1 MFSKL
6 NELEGL
12 NCQKPNGAFYC
23 FPNIKNTNKSSMELQ
38 NTLLDKIG
46 VATVSGT
53 SFGKFGEGYIR
64 LSCANSYE
72 AIEEAI
78 FRMKN
83 IF

>member
-6 NELEGL
+6 NELKGL
-12 NCQKPNGAFYC
+12 ICEKPNGAFYC
-23 FPNIKNTNKSSMELQ
+23 FPNIKSTNKSSIQLQ
-38 NTLLDKIG
+38 NLLLDKIG
-46 VATVSGT
+46 VATVAGT
-53 SFGKFGEGYIR
+53 SFGEYGEGYIR
-64 LSCANSYE
+64 LSCANSSE